1 MKIAE
6 RWFERREMGDGI
18 TLLYESHV
26 HPFIRCNIWFVRG
39 RDRDLLVDTGTGVTS
54 LKDAIADLTEKPLAA
69 VATHI
74 HYDHVGSLH
83 EFGTRLMH
91 EVEAPRMADYREFA
105 ALTAEGFPPEL
116 RASLSG
122 YGLDGGKGLLVDAL
136 PHDGYS
142 LDGYRVT
149 STHATGHLKEGD
161 VVDLGDRHFSVFHL
175 PGHSPG
181 SLGLFEAASKTLFSG
196 DAIYDGPLLDELPDS
211 DIASYCRTIRR
222 LRDLDV
228 DIVHGG
234 HDPSFGRA
242 RLVEICD
249 AYLARRG

>member
-1 MKIAE
+1 LKIAE

-91 EVEAPRMADYREFA
+91 EAEAPRMADYREFA

-136 PHDGYS
+136 PHEGYS

-181 SLGLFEAASKTLFSG
+181 SLGLFEGASKTLFPTSRAIAGRYAAFATSTSMSSMAVTIQASG
-196 DAIYDGPLLDELPDS
+196 ARASLKSAMPISRGGGEGQLLQAQAAKAGL
-211 DIASYCRTIRR
+211 
-222 LRDLDV
+222 
-228 DIVHGG
+228 
-234 HDPSFGRA
+234 
-242 RLVEICD
+242 
-249 AYLARRG
+249 